1 MRTWIFQANP
11 NKYQIHESL
20 QLEKKEYWNL
30 RQHAKEVKI
39 GDRVLIWICG
49 QDAGIYATGR
59 VLTDPSIQPDS
70 ATGLSYWITK
80 RDGRQPMARVLV
92 EYDRV
97 LLDDP
102 LRKAFLQCDPALWN
116 LKILA
121 APRRTNFAVSEE
133 EWQAINTWLG
143 LK

>member
-30 RQHAKEVKI
+30 RQHAKAVHA

-49 QDAGIYATGR
+49 KAAGIYAVGK
-59 VLTDPSIQPDS
+59 VLTEPAIRPDS
-70 ATGLSYWITK
+70 AVGLSYWITK
-80 RDGRQPMARVLV
+80 RDGRQPMARALV
-92 EYDRV
+92 EYNKI
-97 LLDDP
+97 LLDEP
-102 LRKAFLQCDPALWN
+102 LLKDFIQCDPSLWN
-116 LKILA
+116 LRILA
-121 APRRTNFAVSEE
+121 SPRGTNFSVSED
-133 EWQAINTWLG
+133 EWEAISGWLN